1 MTPEAFYWCASVFLW
16 SFFTGI
22 GLPPVPEE
30 AGILYAAGL
39 SAIHPEVHWWLAWP
53 ATSLGILAADLALYG
68 VGRLWGERLLNHRWM
83 LRMLPLERR
92 LQIEGRFHNHGMKF
106 LLAARLLPPLRS
118 GVFIVAGAIRFSVV
132 RFILADLIYG
142 VVGVGI
148 VFFGGEALM
157 SVIHYLENWSLFAA
171 VIAAVGV
178 GLFVYYRYLR
188 KLEVKAALKVA
199 DAVKAVAP
207 DVVASPAEQGEP
219 RATVNLPKH

>member
-1 MTPEAFYWCASVFLW
+1 M
-16 SFFTGI
+16 
-22 GLPPVPEE
+22 
-30 AGILYAAGL
+30 
-39 SAIHPEVHWWLAWP
+39 
-53 ATSLGILAADLALYG
+53 
-68 VGRLWGERLLNHRWM
+68 
-83 LRMLPLERR
+83 
-92 LQIEGRFHNHGMKF
+92 
-106 LLAARLLPPLRS
+106 
-118 GVFIVAGAIRFSVV
+118 

-157 SVIHYLENWSLFAA
+157 SMIHYLENWFLFAA

-207 DVVASPAEQGEP
+207 DVVASPAEQGEA
-219 RATVNLPKH
+219 RATAGVSPP